1 MLIRRSDAERIAR
14 GEVTLAFRRWTRPTV
29 RAGGRLRTAVGE
41 LAIGKVSTTTPPKI
55 RTADALAAGFPD
67 RASLLAELDR
77 RPEGQIYRIE
87 LRLAG
92 PDPRVALR
100 QQARLSAAEREDL
113 AAALERLDRFSRQGP
128 WTAAALAA
136 IGRRPATLAAE
147 LATELGFERAW
158 FKAQVR
164 KLKEL
169 GLTESLDVGYRL
181 TPRAKAFLRG

>member
-29 RAGGRLRTAVGE
+29 RSGGRLRTAVGE
-41 LAIGKVSTTTPPKI
+41 LAIEKVSTTTAARI
-55 RTADALAAGFPD
+55 RTRDALAAGFPD

-77 RPEGQIYRIE
+77 RPDGQIYRIE
-87 LRLAG
+87 LHLAG

-100 QQARLSAAEREDL
+100 ARARLTSAERAELECAL
-113 AAALERLDRFSRQGP
+113 ARLDRFSRQGP
-128 WTAAALAA
+128 WTGAVLAA
-136 IGRRPATLAAE
+136 IDKRPATLAAE
-147 LATELGFERAW
+147 LAAGLGFERAR
-158 FKAQVR
+158 FKTQVR

-181 TPRAKAFLRG
+181 TPRAKAFLRE